1 MSEASRHGQ
10 PGARVQPATDTPAQ
24 APGTFATA
32 VSLSKLDQ
40 AMEDASV
47 ALVQRKYFAVERI
60 CIEALR
66 TAIVA
71 EDFERAARICMPLME
86 ARRLKRQLA
95 IDAAHVE
102 IVKDPVGEG
111 MTIRPGCYVVC
122 PPRVGAE
129 ARTIRQLADA
139 AEVPVVVIAREPATR
154 AGLCPIVGV
163 GPITVRAFVTEPM
176 PALVKAAPKARKKS
190 KASAPT
196 PMALPPAVFG
206 PWAPPPIEWILAAS
220 EALGDAAIAMSTS
233 PVAADRACELFARLQ
248 SCPDHEKLH
257 QRLMEACELAAREPR
272 KKKATAPLPPE
283 LDEFGEGSLSSED

>member
-1 MSEASRHGQ
+1 VSEASRQRQ
-10 PGARVQPATDTPAQ
+10 PGPRAQPASDPPEEASGTP
-24 APGTFATA
+24 ATA
-32 VSLSKLDQ
+32 VSLSKIDQ

-60 CIEALR
+60 CSEALR
-66 TAIVA
+66 TAIAA
-71 EDFERAARICMPLME
+71 EDFERAARICMPLQE

-95 IDAAHVE
+95 IDANHVE
-102 IVKDPVGEG
+102 IVKDPVADG

-154 AGLCPIVGV
+154 AGLCPIVAV
-163 GPITVRAFVTEPM
+163 GPVTVRAFIAEPA
-176 PALVKAAPKARKKS
+176 PAVAKGAPRSRKGAKAAA
-190 KASAPT
+190 T
-196 PMALPPAVFG
+196 PPVAQPPVTFG
-206 PWAPPPIEWILAAS
+206 PWAPPPIEWVLAAS
-220 EALGDAAIAMSTS
+220 EALGDAALALATS

-272 KKKATAPLPPE
+272 KKKSAAPLPPE
-283 LDEFGEGSLSSED
+283 LDEFGEGSLSSEE